1 MVENKND
8 GANLP
13 DILLMRL
20 QSYFYLTL
28 RSISRNAGKSILNIF
43 GMMVGVFFLC
53 AALTGYV
60 SVRTPLLLEL
70 SRAFPE
76 KRLIVKPKTLGI
88 GPVQVDRTRLNRDIL
103 DKVGHLRGVKSV
115 FPIQPVFFPV
125 RAEGRIFG
133 QEISTDIV
141 VNGAPQELVKDCI
154 QSGINFTSPLTGE
167 PLPVVVSRY
176 FLDLYNLGLAQSNN
190 LPKFNEASAIGREFN
205 LILGESTISDLI
217 SVEKSK
223 TITCRVV
230 GFTPDISLFG
240 IIIPLDAARQYNA
253 WYAGHEVTD
262 YTIAHVEIIDIKEM
276 DRLSGELSGMG
287 LMVETNRDVIRQFRL
302 ALNIISGVLICF
314 AVCIIL
320 LVAVN
325 LTHSESLTLIERR
338 DEIGLLYAV
347 GANRKVVRRL
357 FVGEKMLAGF
367 AAGILGI
374 GLFTILWRVAMT
386 SMPEI
391 LRGFP
396 VIGSAIDNMA
406 LDFRVMGAVLLFATF
421 WGAMIGYLLIC
432 RLLRLPP
439 ARLMR

>member
-1 MVENKND
+1 M
-8 GANLP
+8 
-13 DILLMRL
+13 
-20 QSYFYLTL
+20 
-28 RSISRNAGKSILNIF
+28 
-43 GMMVGVFFLC
+43 
-53 AALTGYV
+53 
-60 SVRTPLLLEL
+60 
-70 SRAFPE
+70 
-76 KRLIVKPKTLGI
+76 
-88 GPVQVDRTRLNRDIL
+88 
-103 DKVGHLRGVKSV
+103 
-115 FPIQPVFFPV
+115 
-125 RAEGRIFG
+125 
-133 QEISTDIV
+133 
-141 VNGAPQELVKDCI
+141 
-154 QSGINFTSPLTGE
+154 
-167 PLPVVVSRY
+167 
-176 FLDLYNLGLAQSNN
+176 
-190 LPKFNEASAIGREFN
+190 
-205 LILGESTISDLI
+205 
-217 SVEKSK
+217 
-223 TITCRVV
+223 

-240 IIIPLDAARQYNA
+240 IIIPLDAAQQYNA

-276 DRLSGELSGMG
+276 GRLSGELSGLG

-302 ALNIISGVLICF
+302 ALNIISGVMICF
-314 AVCIIL
+314 AICIIL

-367 AAGILGI
+367 AAGILGV

-396 VIGSAIDNMA
+396 VIGSAIENMA